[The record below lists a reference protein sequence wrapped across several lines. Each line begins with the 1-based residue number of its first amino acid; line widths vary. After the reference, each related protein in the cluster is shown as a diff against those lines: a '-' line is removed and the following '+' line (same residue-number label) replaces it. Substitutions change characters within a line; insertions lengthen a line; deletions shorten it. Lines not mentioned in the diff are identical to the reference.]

1 MSEVD
6 TALTGAEVAPVDNA
20 ETPPIE
26 QANAP
31 ESTTEQVEATP
42 QDDRPRDDKGRFVP
56 QERLNEV
63 TRHRREAERR
73 EQAQAQRADALER
86 ELADLRQ
93 RQPAHQPQSNNDVPS
108 LEAFNYDMAAWSAA
122 MTEHVTQRTLSQAE
136 QRLQQAEQQRIQR
149 QVAEQFDSRSREYA
163 TANPG
168 FEDRVADMARI
179 VQFHPAVVEVI
190 GTSDHGPAVAD
201 YLATHLDE
209 ADRIARMQPHL
220 AALQL
225 GRIEAKVSAPKPKPV
240 SNAPA
245 PAPVLGGGSAVQKD
259 PERMSTDEWLKWR
272 RDQLKAK

>member
-20 ETPPIE
+20 ETPPTE

-73 EQAQAQRADALER
+73 ADALER

-108 LEAFNYDMAAWSAA
+108 LEAFNYDMAAWSQA

-136 QRLQQAEQQRIQR
+136 QRLQQAEQQRTQQ

-163 TANPG
+163 IANPG
-168 FEDRVADMARI
+168 FEDRVADLART
-179 VQFHPAVVEVI
+179 VQFHPAVIEVI

-245 PAPVLGGGSAVQKD
+245 PAPVLGGGSAVNKD
-259 PERMSTDEWLKWR
+259 PERMPIEEWLTWR
-272 RDQLKAK
+272 RDQLNAK